1 MDYKQEFEQLVQEKR
16 YEDARI
22 LLEQNHIHA
31 LEDPFYYANMGWIL
45 NQLERFE
52 EAIICLK
59 KGLQLFPEDGWM
71 YSQIAYA
78 DDRLGKLDDALDVID
93 QALKLGFD
101 EPWLHGEKGWCYKE
115 MQKYDEAIQCF
126 EDALMDDENN
136 VWLLAQ
142 AAYSYLSKED
152 YQSAEEYFLKCY
164 RLKPNDDSIFDLVNF
179 YKHVNDFEKAI
190 TYLEKTSSQYEGW
203 KQFELGNAYHELGND
218 GEAVD
223 HLEQSLAS
231 GRDDTGV
238 RTLLGDVYDALNQKE
253 ESCLHYDQALGY
265 YEKALQRDEENDR
278 EWIWQ
283 EMIWIAKKKKNYEKK
298 LSYLDRASA
307 EFPNNIWMQYHYAR
321 CYSDMNDY
329 ANAVKACEK
338 CFDLGEKSK
347 EMLDLYAW
355 NLGRCDKEEKAI
367 ETLLKRID
375 MYGGEEWNYGELGW
389 DYAQLKD
396 YDQALAYFE
405 KALAVNPDSEMHI
418 SMIGWCYLRLEQYDQ
433 ALSYLKHAQDA
444 GRQDGWIFS
453 VMGETY
459 AAIHEYGQAINCFT
473 EALERDYDEP
483 WIHEEIETLRE
494 KMNKQK
500 QPG

>member
-78 DDRLGKLDDALDVID
+78 DDRLGKLDDALDAID

-283 EMIWIAKKKKNYEKK
+283 EMIWIAHKEKNYEKK

>member
-78 DDRLGKLDDALDVID
+78 DDRLGKLDDALDAID

-283 EMIWIAKKKKNYEKK
+283 EMIWIAHKEKNYEKK

-396 YDQALAYFE
+396 YDQAL
-405 KALAVNPDSEMHI
+405 
-418 SMIGWCYLRLEQYDQ
+418 
-433 ALSYLKHAQDA
+433 SYLKHAQDA

>member
-1 MDYKQEFEQLVQEKR
+1 
-16 YEDARI
+16 
-22 LLEQNHIHA
+22 
-31 LEDPFYYANMGWIL
+31 
-45 NQLERFE
+45 
-52 EAIICLK
+52 
-59 KGLQLFPEDGWM
+59 
-71 YSQIAYA
+71 
-78 DDRLGKLDDALDVID
+78 
-93 QALKLGFD
+93 
-101 EPWLHGEKGWCYKE
+101 
-115 MQKYDEAIQCF
+115 
-126 EDALMDDENN
+126 MDDENN

-283 EMIWIAKKKKNYEKK
+283 EMIWIAHKEKNYEKK

>member
-78 DDRLGKLDDALDVID
+78 DDRLGKLDDALDAID

-231 GRDDTGV
+231 GRDNTGV

-283 EMIWIAKKKKNYEKK
+283 EMIWIAHKEKNYEKK